1 MVVNR
6 LKWYLEFYSLLSEVQ
21 SGFRH
26 RRKTTDHILRLHD
39 IVTKSLAN
47 KHHVLAVFIDIEKAY
62 DKVSKDALLLKL
74 LKIGINGNMFSFIRS
89 FLSNRSFQV
98 RVGSSLSQIKFP
110 ANGIPQGSIL
120 SPVLFSIL
128 INDLPGSI
136 RSRTALYADDFSF
149 WESGSC
155 IRKLN
160 DLCQHSLTKVEKW
173 CDKWGFQISQSKSA
187 AVLFTNKRNLP
198 PICLKLQQRS
208 IPVRNEYKFLG
219 ITFQRNGTYY
229 SHIERVHSKC
239 LQRLN
244 LLRMLTGTSWDAA
257 TSPLLHIY
265 RALIRSVLEYGTKAY
280 FLHLPLLSKNSAKYN
295 MLHYACVQGQ

>member
-6 LKWYLEFYSLLSEVQ
+6 LNWYLEFYSFLTEVQ
-21 SGFRH
+21 SGFHH

-62 DKVSKDALLLKL
+62 DKVSKEALLLKL
-74 LKIGINGNMFSFIRS
+74 LEFGINGNMFSFIRS
-89 FLSNRSFQV
+89 FLSHRSFQV

-110 ANGIPQGSIL
+110 ANGLTQGSVL

-128 INDLPGSI
+128 IHGLPDSI

-149 WESGSC
+149 LESGSC
-155 IRKLN
+155 IRHVN
-160 DLCQHSLTKVEKW
+160 DLCQQSLTKVEKW

-198 PICLKLQQRS
+198 RI
-208 IPVRNEYKFLG
+208 
-219 ITFQRNGTYY
+219 
-229 SHIERVHSKC
+229 
-239 LQRLN
+239 
-244 LLRMLTGTSWDAA
+244 
-257 TSPLLHIY
+257 
-265 RALIRSVLEYGTKAY
+265 
-280 FLHLPLLSKNSAKYN
+280 
-295 MLHYACVQGQ
+295 